1 MDELSQ
7 IKRLIS
13 DLENKIQRL
22 EKENSSWFLW
32 KIEQLE
38 NIIEKLEKE
47 NFALKQAII
56 SACDS
61 LVQGND
67 AMNNTLVSSQKEAV
81 YQPSFKQPKWK
92 IK

>member
-13 DLENKIQRL
+13 DLENKIQR
-22 EKENSSWFLW
+22 
-32 KIEQLE
+32 
-38 NIIEKLEKE
+38 LEKE

-67 AMNNTLVSSQKEAV
+67 AMNNTLISSQKEAV
-81 YQPSFKQPKWK
+81 YQPSFKQPKWN

>member
-13 DLENKIQRL
+13 DLENKIQ
-22 EKENSSWFLW
+22 
-32 KIEQLE
+32 Q
-38 NIIEKLEKE
+38 LEKE

-56 SACDS
+56 RACDS

-81 YQPSFKQPKWK
+81 YQPSFQQPKWK
-92 IK
+92 TK

>member
-13 DLENKIQRL
+13 DLENKIQR
-22 EKENSSWFLW
+22 
-32 KIEQLE
+32 
-38 NIIEKLEKE
+38 LEKE

-67 AMNNTLVSSQKEAV
+67 AMNNTLISSQKEAV